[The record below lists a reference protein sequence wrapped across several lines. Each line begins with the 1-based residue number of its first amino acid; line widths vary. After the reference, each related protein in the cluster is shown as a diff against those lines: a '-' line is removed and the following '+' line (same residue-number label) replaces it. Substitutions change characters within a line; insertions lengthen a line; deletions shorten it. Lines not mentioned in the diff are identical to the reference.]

1 MRFNMAVLGYKLIGI
16 NECDSEKVI
25 SRFIRRRI
33 SASYS
38 GGALKVPISRVPSCM
53 KALSGIEYE
62 DLGSFGL
69 IPFICRLKGRWGIVS
84 AALAVVILMIFSS
97 GRIFDIRVRGNEE
110 MSVDEVEAELS
121 RAGLFIGGSFRSLS
135 LSEVETELL
144 SASDKIGWININRRG
159 TVAYVELREKRI
171 FEDEEETGYSNI
183 VAAED
188 CVIEEITVKSGFA
201 AVEVGDTVRRGDLLI
216 SGVLPAEA
224 GGGFVNAEGVVLG
237 RVYDENTVFVS
248 RSESVE
254 EPESDLPYAKRVK
267 IFNFSINIFKK
278 YRNYADGCVIIEN
291 AKQLYLFGKY
301 RLPISIVTERAVKY
315 RITEITYSDDEIL
328 RLADEKLTEARA
340 DRLRDCEIVA
350 LRTEGKFTEDG
361 YELTDKASI
370 IRAVGEE
377 KYFYN

>member
-1 MRFNMAVLGYKLIGI
+1 MRFNMSVLGYKLIGI

-25 SRFIRRRI
+25 SRLFWRRV

-38 GGALKVPISRVPSCM
+38 GGVLKVPISRVPSCL
-53 KALSGIEYE
+53 KALSGVEYK

-69 IPFICRLKGRWGIVS
+69 IPFVCRIRGRWGILL
-84 AALAVVILMIFSS
+84 AALTVMILTVFSS
-97 GRIFDIRVRGNEE
+97 GRIFDIRVHGNEE

-121 RAGLFIGGSFRSLS
+121 RAGLFVGGSFRSLS

-171 FEDEEETGYSNI
+171 FEDEAQTGYSNI

-188 CVIEEITVKSGFA
+188 CVIEQITVKSGFA

-278 YRNYADGCVIIEN
+278 YRNYADGCVIIED

-315 RITEITYSDDEIL
+315 RTSEVTYSDDELI

-340 DRLRDCEIVA
+340 DRLCDSEIVA
-350 LRTEGKFTEDG
+350 LRTEGKFTEGG